1 MISEELQKKIDRAI
15 RLLKS
20 IENAA
25 DENGKV
31 QPIEVAYSGG
41 KDSDVILQLAKES
54 GINFKAIYKCTTI
67 DPPGTVKH
75 ARDMKVEI
83 RKPREGNTFF
93 KLIQKKGLPSRWH
106 RFCCSDLKEYKIL
119 DKCIMGVRR
128 EESAKRAKRY
138 QEPTECRFYGSKK
151 KHVEA
156 IYPILDWT
164 LQDVADFIE
173 DRGIVCAP
181 TYYDEQGVFH
191 PERRLG
197 CLCCPLMSVKKRR
210 EAFKQYPKM
219 LYQYC
224 KNLKIF
230 YDAHPRC
237 SVVMNFGNPYYH
249 IAYDLKFIKRGENR
263 SGNLFDIDYKKSLE
277 EYFNVE
283 LP

>member
-1 MISEELQKKIDRAI
+1 MNEGLQKKIDRAI

-25 DENGKV
+25 DGNGKI
-31 QPIEVAYSGG
+31 QPIEIAYSGG

-67 DPPGTVKH
+67 DPPGTIKH
-75 ARDMKVEI
+75 ALDVGGVEI
-83 RKPREGNTFF
+83 RKPREGITFF
-93 KLIQKKGLPSRWH
+93 KLIQKKGLPSRWR
-106 RFCCSDLKEYKIL
+106 RFCCDELKEYKVL
-119 DKCIMGVRR
+119 DKCVMGVRR
-128 EESAKRAKRY
+128 EESTKRAKRY
-138 QEPTECRFYGSKK
+138 KEPTECRFYRNKK
-151 KHVEA
+151 EHVEA

-164 LQDVADFIE
+164 LQDVADYIE

-181 TYYDEQGVFH
+181 VYYDEQGAFH

-197 CLCCPLMSVKKRR
+197 CLCCPLMSAKKRR
-210 EAFKQYPKM
+210 KEFKKYPKM

-224 KNLKIF
+224 KNLKVF
-230 YDAHPRC
+230 YDTHPHS
-237 SVVMNFGNPYYH
+237 SVVTKFGDPYLH
-249 IAYDLKFIKRGENR
+249 IAYDLKFIKK
-263 SGNLFDIDYKKSLE
+263 SDYKVKHIFDIDYKESLE